1 MLIQYL
7 SNFGFK
13 KNEAKNK
20 NNPVCYPNYSANNN
34 YVLLFTLPWGVDDNF
49 AFTEVN
55 LLFCVSVANGLHL
68 CCPFFMFCACVSI
81 ILRTHKSTFRL
92 MQPWTP
98 ITMSASH
105 KTLSLNVIWRWIHF
119 NLRALWMPLW
129 QKIENIHNPSRL
141 VSLSQALCL
150 CPYSSHYLQMKLH
163 CLLQIHTPQ
172 YTCALLCLCS
182 LGGQCW
188 VFLVSDVSRLA

>member
-1 MLIQYL
+1 MHVNTVFIKFWLQNKMKQKIKTTQFVTQTILQTIIMYYCSRYL
-7 SNFGFK
+7 G
-13 KNEAKNK
+13 
-20 NNPVCYPNYSANNN
+20 
-34 YVLLFTLPWGVDDNF
+34 GVDDNF

-119 NLRALWMPLW
+119 NLRAL
-129 QKIENIHNPSRL
+129 
-141 VSLSQALCL
+141 
-150 CPYSSHYLQMKLH
+150 
-163 CLLQIHTPQ
+163 
-172 YTCALLCLCS
+172 
-182 LGGQCW
+182 
-188 VFLVSDVSRLA
+188 